1 MAHVAGRQ
9 DKSIFI
15 TALASTF
22 INCHLLTDVLCDI
35 VVHTMV
41 SVLASCKFLTLI
53 YPSSIERFHMGLVFQ
68 NNETAAILVFRNNL
82 DNLVRVE
89 ISSYET
95 LSFVP
100 IKLHICCGRE

>member
-82 DNLVRVE
+82 NNLVRVE
-89 ISSYET
+89 ISSHVNAFFC
-95 LSFVP
+95 SNKVA
-100 IKLHICCGRE
+100 

>member
-68 NNETAAILVFRNNL
+68 IMKQRPFWCSETISTIL
-82 DNLVRVE
+82 
-89 ISSYET
+89 
-95 LSFVP
+95 
-100 IKLHICCGRE
+100 RELKSLPM